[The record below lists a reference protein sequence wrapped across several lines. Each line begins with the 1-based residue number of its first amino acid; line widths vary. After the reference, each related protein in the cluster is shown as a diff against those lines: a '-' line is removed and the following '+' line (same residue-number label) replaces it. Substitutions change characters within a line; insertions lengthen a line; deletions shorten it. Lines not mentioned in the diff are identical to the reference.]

1 MFLRK
6 KRRATGGPCRT
17 CSSGETM
24 MVESSGGTTIGGGWD
39 LLFLRWDFFPW
50 QDRDNETLWDW
61 DLLFLRWG
69 RNSDGLQW

>member
-1 MFLRK
+1 
-6 KRRATGGPCRT
+6 
-17 CSSGETM
+17 M
-24 MVESSGGTTIGGGWD
+24 MVESSGGTTIGRGWD